1 MKVLKERLPVLD
13 EIDKALVEIYKF
25 NQVLSHCIVDLHW
38 SLHQLI
44 CLAQD
49 LADFDVTLTQTQEWC
64 DGKAVEKITAIR

>member
-13 EIDKALVEIYKF
+13 EIDKALAEIYKF
-25 NQVLSHCIVDLHW
+25 NQVLSHCIED
-38 SLHQLI
+38 LHQLI
-44 CLAQD
+44 FLAQD